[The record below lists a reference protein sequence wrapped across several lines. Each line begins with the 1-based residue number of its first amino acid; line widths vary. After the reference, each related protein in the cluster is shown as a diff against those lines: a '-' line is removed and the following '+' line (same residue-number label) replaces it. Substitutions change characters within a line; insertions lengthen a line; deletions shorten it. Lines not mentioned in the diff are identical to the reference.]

1 MAHSLIYLKKKYPG
15 RMNKDN
21 FVFFI
26 HCPSNSLNNGG
37 VETLHQL
44 GHHLKKNNFKVF
56 ISFFPNIDIELIPKK
71 LINYNLNYK
80 NFEDE
85 KNFIHV
91 IPEVETIRTK
101 LIKKGKCV
109 IYWLSVDSYYRR
121 NLDKSFWK
129 NWNYYRKTINKRI
142 FFFNLKKHYHL
153 ANSHYANK
161 FLEKKKINSEI
172 LKGYI
177 SKYFD
182 GEFDIL
188 KKKNIILYNPVK
200 DQNHYKKI
208 MQLLPHYEFKALS
221 QMTDL
226 EIKDN
231 YNCSKIFMDLG
242 THPGRE
248 RMPREASMMGC
259 ILIVANRGSASNNYD
274 VPIDKLYKMNL
285 NEKNI
290 YDKIS
295 DLIENIFTNYKSH
308 LRNFETYNDK
318 ISYKS
323 DSKVFDETVRE
334 YFQEITK
341 KLS

>member
-1 MAHSLIYLKKKYPG
+1 
-15 RMNKDN
+15 MNKDN